1 MSIFINKH
9 YRILSNMKKTK
20 NLTFCVS
27 KETIEKLDKHYHET
41 MIPKSKL
48 VSRLLDEYFKKLDKE
63 K

>member
-1 MSIFINKH
+1 
-9 YRILSNMKKTK
+9 MKKTK